1 VPVKVVDYLI
11 SCPMPQNCSM
21 THELL
26 NTVLTRDEWQPKS
39 ASHRK
44 IVQPWVAP
52 RLERRSIGQSHPVD
66 DFLFEYY
73 PISPNKLMT
82 WHPGFGV
89 DLEAH
94 DEDVELFPQSA
105 YELIDG
111 HIRIRESWLAP
122 RMERAQQTYNFLK
135 VTGQRPARTGCF
147 GLHEWAMVLG
157 PEEARHS
164 SWKLRLSQDEIRST
178 IDEVGLKCTHF
189 DAFRFFTPTAV
200 PLNPI
205 QLTRADQSEYD
216 QPGCLHANMDLYK
229 YAQKFAPIVGSTLV
243 RETFA
248 LAREIRTVDMQ
259 VAPYDLADLGVE
271 PIRVET
277 LEGRSEFAKHQLN
290 FSQRAVVLRQ
300 HLVTALEPLAVRA

>member
-1 VPVKVVDYLI
+1 VR
-11 SCPMPQNCSM
+11 
-21 THELL
+21 
-26 NTVLTRDEWQPKS
+26 NTVLTRDEWRELR
-39 ASHRK
+39 AIHRQ
-44 IVQPWVAP
+44 IVEPWVNP
-52 RLERRSIGQSHPVD
+52 RLARRSLGQTHPVD

-73 PISPNKLMT
+73 PVSPNKLLT

-89 DLEAH
+89 VLDAS
-94 DEDVELFPQSA
+94 DEDIEAFPSSI
-105 YELIDG
+105 YELADG
-111 HIRIRESWLAP
+111 CIQIRDTWLTPRAP
-122 RMERAQQTYNFLK
+122 RAAQTHEFLK

-157 PEEARHS
+157 PEEVRHS
-164 SWKLRLSQDEIRST
+164 SWKLRLSQDEIRAT

-205 QLTRADQSEYD
+205 QLTRDDQIEFD

-229 YAQKFAPIVGSTLV
+229 YAQKFAPVVGSALV
-243 RETFA
+243 RDTFA

-271 PIRVET
+271 PIRVESP
-277 LEGRSEFAKHQLN
+277 EGRAEFARHQLA
-290 FSQRAVVLRQ
+290 FAQRAVALRER
-300 HLVTALEPLAVRA
+300 LVAALEPLVLAQ